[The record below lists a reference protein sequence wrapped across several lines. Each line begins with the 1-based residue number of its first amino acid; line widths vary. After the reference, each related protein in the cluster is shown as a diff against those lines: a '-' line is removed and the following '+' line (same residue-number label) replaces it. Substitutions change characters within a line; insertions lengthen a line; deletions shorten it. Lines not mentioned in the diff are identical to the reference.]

1 MELIS
6 GYLFGLPVDGPITG
20 VCVCVWGGGGGGGGG
35 GVCIGGGGGGGGT
48 VTIKV
53 DSAKSVTLLLGTG
66 FLQIIIIKKCS
77 VAVLFL

>member
-20 VCVCVWGGGGGGGGG
+20 VCVCVWGGGGGE
-35 GVCIGGGGGGGGT
+35 GGT
-48 VTIKV
+48 VFIKV
-53 DSAKSVTLLLGTG
+53 DTAKSVTILLGTG

>member
-1 MELIS
+1 M
-6 GYLFGLPVDGPITG
+6 
-20 VCVCVWGGGGGGGGG
+20 CVSGGGEE
-35 GVCIGGGGGGGGT
+35 GGT

>member
-20 VCVCVWGGGGGGGGG
+20 VCVCVWGGGGE
-35 GVCIGGGGGGGGT
+35 GGT
-48 VTIKV
+48 MTIKV

>member
-20 VCVCVWGGGGGGGGG
+20 VCVCVWGGGGGGE
-35 GVCIGGGGGGGGT
+35 GGT

>member
-1 MELIS
+1 MSYKNEAIS
-6 GYLFGLPVDGPITG
+6 IQGSG
-20 VCVCVWGGGGGGGGG
+20 VER
-35 GVCIGGGGGGGGT
+35 T
-48 VTIKV
+48 VTIEV

>member
-35 GVCIGGGGGGGGT
+35 GGEGET

>member
-1 MELIS
+1 MCL
-6 GYLFGLPVDGPITG
+6 
-20 VCVCVWGGGGGGGGG
+20 GGGGGGGGG
-35 GVCIGGGGGGGGT
+35 RVGGGGT

>member
-1 MELIS
+1 M
-6 GYLFGLPVDGPITG
+6 
-20 VCVCVWGGGGGGGGG
+20 CVSGGGGGGGE
-35 GVCIGGGGGGGGT
+35 GGT